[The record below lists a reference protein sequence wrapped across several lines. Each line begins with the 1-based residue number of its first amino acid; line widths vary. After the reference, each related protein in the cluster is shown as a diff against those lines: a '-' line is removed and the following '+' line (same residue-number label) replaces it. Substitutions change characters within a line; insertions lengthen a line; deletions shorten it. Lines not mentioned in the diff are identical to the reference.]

1 MLVRDGLIDE
11 DYVARR
17 TEGFEQAKAAAYW
30 PGQGRADYR
39 RSRSPTGAGG
49 PHAGQGRVGDGADRR
64 RGPEQQAQGVNNAL
78 SFINLYKPRLG
89 LGAPGRE
96 NSGYGCLTGQGNGQG
111 GREHGQKAD
120 QLPGYRG
127 IDDPAARQH
136 VAQVLG
142 VDEQSIPGP
151 GKSAY
156 EMLDQLGREGGVRA
170 LLVIGSNV
178 VVSAP
183 NAAHVVE
190 RLRALDFLV
199 VADFFLSETA
209 QLADVVLPAAQWL
222 EEEGTMTNLEG
233 RVVRRRR
240 AVPPPDGVA
249 TDAEIVCK
257 LAEALG
263 KGRFFR
269 FADTEAIFDELGRAS
284 AGGPADYS
292 GITYRKIEDRNGVFW
307 LCPAGPGQE
316 NDHPGTPRLFV
327 ESFPPPPAGPSS
339 TQSGISRTRSRSTTA
354 FRCGSPRAACLPNT
368 SQGPRPVGRKS

>member
-1 MLVRDGLIDE
+1 MGL
-11 DYVARR
+11 
-17 TEGFEQAKAAAYW
+17 
-30 PGQGRADYR
+30 
-39 RSRSPTGAGG
+39 
-49 PHAGQGRVGDGADRR
+49 
-64 RGPEQQAQGVNNAL
+64 
-78 SFINLYKPRLG
+78 
-89 LGAPGRE
+89 PGRE

-111 GREHGQKAD
+111 GCEHGQKAD

-136 VAQVLG
+136 VAQVWG

-249 TDAEIVCK
+249 TDAKIVCK

-263 KGRFFR
+263 KGRFFL

-339 TQSGISRTRSRSTTA
+339 TQSGISRTRSRSTAA

>member
-1 MLVRDGLIDE
+1 
-11 DYVARR
+11 
-17 TEGFEQAKAAAYW
+17 
-30 PGQGRADYR
+30 
-39 RSRSPTGAGG
+39 
-49 PHAGQGRVGDGADRR
+49 
-64 RGPEQQAQGVNNAL
+64 
-78 SFINLYKPRLG
+78 
-89 LGAPGRE
+89 
-96 NSGYGCLTGQGNGQG
+96 
-111 GREHGQKAD
+111 
-120 QLPGYRG
+120 
-127 IDDPAARQH
+127 
-136 VAQVLG
+136 
-142 VDEQSIPGP
+142 
-151 GKSAY
+151 
-156 EMLDQLGREGGVRA
+156 MLDQLGREGGVRA

-249 TDAEIVCK
+249 TDAKIVCK

-307 LCPAGPGQE
+307 PCPAAPGSDGD
-316 NDHPGTPRLFV
+316 DHPGTPRLFV
-327 ESFPPPPAGPSS
+327 ESFPTATGQAKFHPIRHQPTAEPVDDGFPLRLTTGRVLAQY
-339 TQSGISRTRSRSTTA
+339 QSGTQTRRAQKLNEMAPEPFLEVHPTTA
-354 FRCGSPRAACLPNT
+354 SRYGTGEGQLVTAVSRRGRASFRVRTTTDIRPDTVFT
-368 SQGPRPVGRKS
+368 SFHWGGEASVNRLTNPALDPVSRMPEFKICAVRLELAVGPAQAVGPEEHNARC